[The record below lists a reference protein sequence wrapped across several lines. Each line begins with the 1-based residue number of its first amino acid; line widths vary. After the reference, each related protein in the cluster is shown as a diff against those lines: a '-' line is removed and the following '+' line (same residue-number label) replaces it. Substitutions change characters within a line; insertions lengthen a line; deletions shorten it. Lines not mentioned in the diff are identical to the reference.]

1 MTSVIRAIRHEDK
14 LTLVDHLDELRARL
28 IVCLAALAVTF
39 GICMWQNHALLKVLN
54 KPITE
59 QSEQRAERGEGTI
72 GQAAALQKAA
82 KATAAETE
90 KALAAL
96 AAPASGLPA
105 RTRAQIAASLGK
117 LHKAAGGYPHGPPQL
132 QPVTLGV
139 GEPFTTTITVCLW
152 FSLVFALPVILWELY
167 GFFVPALTPDERK
180 FARPILISVPFFFVA
195 GVLFGYF
202 IVLQQAVDFL
212 INFNSGQFNV
222 LVQASLLYA
231 FEAMLLIAIG
241 IAFQLPLVVLG
252 AARLDIVSPRQLR
265 KGRRYAF
272 VACATIAAILPGEAI
287 TMVLVT
293 IPLYLLYELSI
304 LLAAIAHRSAQRSAA
319 RGPSDGGD
327 DGLSGPDRDA
337 TSETEQ
343 TVQQIIDHVDPTLS
357 D

>member
-1 MTSVIRAIRHEDK
+1 MTSVIRAIGHEDK
-14 LTLVDHLDELRARL
+14 LTIVDHLDELRARL
-28 IVCLAALAVTF
+28 IVCLVALGLAF
-39 GICMWQNHALLKVLN
+39 GVCMWQNHALLKVLN

-72 GQAAALQKAA
+72 GQAAKLQKAA

-90 KALAAL
+90 HALAAL
-96 AAPASGLPA
+96 AAPSSGLPA
-105 RTRAQIAASLGK
+105 ATRANIAASLAK
-117 LHKAAGGYPHGPPQL
+117 LHRAASGYPDGTPQL

-167 GFFVPALTPDERK
+167 GFVAPALTPEEGR
-180 FARPILISVPFFFVA
+180 FARPILFSVPFLFVA

-202 IVLQQAVDFL
+202 VVLQQAVGFL
-212 INFNSGQFNV
+212 VNFNCGQFNV

-231 FEAMLLIAIG
+231 FEAVLLIAIG

-252 AARLDIVSPRQLR
+252 AARLNIVTPSQLR
-265 KGRRYAF
+265 RGRRYAF
-272 VACATIAAILPGEAI
+272 VACATLAAILPGEAI

-293 IPLYLLYELSI
+293 VPLYLLYEVSI
-304 LLAAIAHRSAQRSAA
+304 LLAAIAHRSARRSAD
-319 RGPSDGGD
+319 RGRSDGG
-327 DGLSGPDRDA
+327 GPSGPERPA
-337 TSETEQ
+337 ASEAEP